1 MLLPADAPL
10 SQPIVSYDRVVRL
23 VHWATAA
30 LLLVGFGI
38 GISMT
43 RWVAEENRIQV
54 YSWHEW
60 VGLTVFAL
68 TAIRVWRRTRGSA
81 PPIELPPFERR
92 VRAVVHTA
100 IYLVLIVQPIT
111 GYMMTSAFGFDIV
124 YLGLVPLPR
133 IVAENR
139 ELATR
144 LQGIHET
151 LAITLFLL
159 FLLHLGAIAN
169 HHLFR
174 RDGVMRRMLP

>member
-1 MLLPADAPL
+1 MTLPAGSPL
-10 SQPIVSYDRVVRL
+10 SEPVVSYDRVVRF

-30 LLLVGFGI
+30 LLVLVFGI
-38 GISMT
+38 GLSMT
-43 RWVAEENRIQV
+43 RWVAEDDRVRV

-60 VGLTVFAL
+60 AGLTVFAL
-68 TAIRVWRRTRGSA
+68 TAIRVWRWTRGGA
-81 PPIELPPFERR
+81 PPIELPPRERIA
-92 VRAVVHTA
+92 RAVVHTA
-100 IYLVLIVQPIT
+100 IYVVLVVQPII

-133 IVAENR
+133 LVDANK

-174 RDGVMRRMLP
+174 RDGVLRRMLP

>member
-1 MLLPADAPL
+1 MSLPAGAPL
-10 SQPIVSYDRVVRL
+10 SQPIVSYDRIVRL
-23 VHWATAA
+23 LHWATAA
-30 LLLVGFGI
+30 LLLVVFGI

-43 RWVAEENRIQV
+43 RWVAEDDRIRV

-60 VGLTVFAL
+60 AGLTVFAL

-81 PPIELPPFERR
+81 PAIDLPRFERL

-100 IYLVLIVQPIT
+100 IYLVLIVQPIV
-111 GYMMTSAFGFDIV
+111 GYMMTSAFGFEIV

-133 IVAENR
+133 LVAENR
-139 ELATR
+139 DLATR
-144 LQGIHET
+144 LQAVHET

-159 FLLHLGAIAN
+159 FLVHLGAIAN